1 MSLFETEQVIK
12 EGPMGSFPKTQVA
25 SSLSLSLQ
33 TPGLLRRKFR
43 PSHRAGELFFFFKT
57 TTTTS
62 SYCSEQSSKMTTFK
76 FKN

>member
-43 PSHRAGELFFFFKT
+43 PSHRAGELFFFF
-57 TTTTS
+57 
-62 SYCSEQSSKMTTFK
+62 
-76 FKN
+76 